1 VSEPRIRS
9 ATAKDL
15 ESVLELWG
23 ESRSPGPTDTR
34 ESLAVLLAS
43 DMRSLLLAE
52 RCGLALGT
60 LIAAWDGWRGSFY
73 RLTVRCG
80 HRRQGIGLALLRA
93 GEQRLRARGAI
104 RISALVDDRD
114 PVAVAFWR
122 AAGYAPEPHTARFL
136 RHID

>member
-1 VSEPRIRS
+1 VSELRIRG
-9 ATAKDL
+9 ATVKDL
-15 ESVLELWG
+15 EPVLELWG
-23 ESRSPGPTDTR
+23 ESSSPGPTDTR
-34 ESLAVLLAS
+34 ESLTVLLAS
-43 DMRSLLLAE
+43 DTRSLLLAE
-52 RCGLALGT
+52 RRGLALGT

-73 RLTVRCG
+73 RLAVRSG

-93 GEQRLRARGAI
+93 GEQRLRARGAT

-136 RHID
+136 RHVD

>member
-1 VSEPRIRS
+1 MSELRIRG
-9 ATAKDL
+9 ATVKDL
-15 ESVLELWG
+15 EPVLELWG
-23 ESRSPGPTDTR
+23 ESSSPGPTDTR
-34 ESLAVLLAS
+34 ESLTVLLAS
-43 DMRSLLLAE
+43 DTRSLLLAE
-52 RCGLALGT
+52 RRGLALGT

-73 RLTVRCG
+73 RLAVRSG

-93 GEQRLRARGAI
+93 GEQRLRARGAT

-136 RHID
+136 RHVD

>member
-1 VSEPRIRS
+1 MSELRIRG

-15 ESVLELWG
+15 VPVLELWG
-23 ESRSPGPTDTR
+23 ESSSPGPTDTR

-43 DMRSLLLAE
+43 DMPSLLLAE
-52 RCGLALGT
+52 RCGFPLGT

-73 RLTVRCG
+73 RLAVRSG